1 MSISLR
7 NIIPVFIVAS
17 IAFAPTALRAQADE
31 TQLTVAGVVAAVDHS
46 GSSAGAGASLGMT
59 FPFKEKFAI
68 EGRVSF
74 FQDDHNLGRFAAR
87 SHTTAID
94 GDFFLRQPLTAASWR
109 VYGGG
114 GVGVV
119 WTPDAN
125 SPRPSLQVAFGVEW
139 EFTRD
144 RSIAARFELLDR
156 QVFGVSRNIAQG
168 SAGISFRF

>member
-1 MSISLR
+1 MTFSSR
-7 NIIPVFIVAS
+7 KIIPVFLAAS
-17 IAFAPTALRAQADE
+17 LALAPLALRAGTDE
-31 TQLTVAGVVAAVDHS
+31 TELSVSGVVAAADHS
-46 GSSAGAGASLGMT
+46 GSSVGAGASLGMT
-59 FPFKEKFAI
+59 FPFKDKFAL

-74 FQDDHNLGRFAAR
+74 FQDDHNLGVLAAR

-144 RSIAARFELLDR
+144 RSIAARFEILDR